1 MSNMPRSQ
9 RTGSHVLKPRAIKRM
24 RQSEAALR
32 PPREP
37 LQFPEPEPPVWKP
50 LG

>member
-1 MSNMPRSQ
+1 MSSIH

-24 RQSEAALR
+24 RQSQAALR
-32 PPREP
+32 HQREP
-37 LQFPEPEPPVWKP
+37 LRFPDPEPPVWKP